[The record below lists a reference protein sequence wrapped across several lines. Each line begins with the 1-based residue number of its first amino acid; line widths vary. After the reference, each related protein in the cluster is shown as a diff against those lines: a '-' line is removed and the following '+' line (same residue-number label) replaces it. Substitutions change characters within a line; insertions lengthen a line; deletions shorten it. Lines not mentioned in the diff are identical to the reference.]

1 VDELKLLEVK
11 GELHA
16 VQGDVT
22 KEEDVMRVVKWTRDN
37 LGGADV
43 LVNNAG
49 VNFTGLL
56 TGIEIIIFI
65 IT

>member
-1 VDELKLLEVK
+1 VK

-22 KEEDVMRVVKWTRDN
+22 KEKDVVRVVKWTRDN

-49 VNFTGLL
+49 VMFPVSL
-56 TGIEIIIFI
+56 TGK
-65 IT
+65 

>member
-1 VDELKLLEVK
+1 LGKVK

-16 VQGDVT
+16 VQGDVS
-22 KEEDVMRVVKWTRDN
+22 KEEDVVRVVKWARDN

-49 VNFTGLL
+49 VLHNSPLL
-56 TGIEIIIFI
+56 SKFLPLQMEL
-65 IT
+65 